1 MIKKVAIIGCQNVG
15 KSTLFDKLNTSSD
28 ILNFKNKTRDLKY
41 GLCKVY
47 NSECILIDTPG
58 FVSNINN
65 INNFILLQIW
75 ESVNESDLV
84 LMVTDLI
91 FNNFNQKII
100 TELQS
105 FKKNI
110 ILIVN
115 KTDII
120 NTGAKI
126 INIAAVKKQFN
137 LRDIIFVSA
146 KYNRNIDKLFSYLF
160 NKIIIDNS
168 LFISNIIKKP
178 VKVIIIGKPNV
189 GKSTFINKILDQ
201 NRSIVYYISGT
212 TTDYLQSKIE
222 YKNNNYIFIDTP
234 GIVYENKIHVFE
246 SVIIKLIN
254 YLNESDIIIIVINAE
269 HGITRKDIV
278 LIKNI
283 INLGK
288 KIIIVI
294 NKLDVLSIN
303 KKKKLYAMIKIK
315 LSFAKFIKYVFIS
328 SLYNKNFTSIFS
340 LIDIIH
346 NTYYKK
352 ISLNSLNKH
361 LRKLFINTSFFIK
374 KNIRMKHVC
383 IICYNPLQ
391 IIIYGMNTH
400 LILNFYKKYIINSLN
415 KFFNVIGYSIKIK
428 FKNLYNPYI
437 LNIN

>member
-328 SLYNKNFTSIFS
+328 S
-340 LIDIIH
+340 
-346 NTYYKK
+346 
-352 ISLNSLNKH
+352 
-361 LRKLFINTSFFIK
+361 
-374 KNIRMKHVC
+374 
-383 IICYNPLQ
+383 
-391 IIIYGMNTH
+391 
-400 LILNFYKKYIINSLN
+400 
-415 KFFNVIGYSIKIK
+415 
-428 FKNLYNPYI
+428 
-437 LNIN
+437 